1 MYSRCLDR
9 WLPALALYAL
19 VLAAPATARDLV
31 VCADPDD
38 LPYSRQDESGFE
50 NRIARVLAEAIGA
63 ELRYAWQPLRRGIVR
78 KTLGAGHCDML
89 AGVPIGLEGLATT
102 RPYYRS
108 GYAFVYRNHAASP
121 LDSFDDA
128 RLRDATIGVQLVGAD
143 MAASPAALAL
153 ARRGIVS
160 NVVGFPVYGAEGSA
174 QRIVEAIEA
183 KRIDVALIWGPQAGY
198 FARHAHPALS
208 VALARD
214 TAGPQAM
221 DFAIAVGVRKDR
233 LALRDE
239 LDAALARNAER
250 IRAIL
255 VEFGVPLVETPAEPV
270 RSP

>member
-1 MYSRCLDR
+1 MSSRCRDR
-9 WLPALALYAL
+9 WPVLALCTM
-19 VLAAPATARDLV
+19 VLATPAMGRDLV

-50 NRIARVLAEAIGA
+50 NRIARVLADAIGA
-63 ELRYAWQPLRRGIVR
+63 HLRYAWQPLRRGVVR

-89 AGVPIGLEGLATT
+89 AGVPVGMEGVATT

-108 GYAFVYRNHAASP
+108 GFAFVYRKNGSSP

-153 ARRGIVS
+153 ARRGIVF
-160 NVVGFPVYGAEGSA
+160 NVVGFPVFGARGSA

-183 KRIDVALIWGPQAGY
+183 KRLDVAVIWGPQAGY
-198 FARHAHPALS
+198 FARRAQLALA

-214 TAGPQAM
+214 AGGPQAM
-221 DFAIAVGVRKDR
+221 EFAIGVGVRNDR
-233 LALRDE
+233 PALRDE

-255 VEFGVPLVETPAEPV
+255 VEFGVPLLDAPAV
-270 RSP
+270 QARSP